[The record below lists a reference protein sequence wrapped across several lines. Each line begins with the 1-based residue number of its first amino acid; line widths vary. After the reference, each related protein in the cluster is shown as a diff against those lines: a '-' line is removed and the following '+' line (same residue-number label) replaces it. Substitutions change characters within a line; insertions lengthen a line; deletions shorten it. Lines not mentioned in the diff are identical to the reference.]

1 MILLLIGQGNG
12 SSFAIPVT
20 QFFHRNFH
28 YENVRF
34 AKTRWS
40 LVKRAAF
47 RDDEKGSDFEE
58 FCRIYWYP
66 LYAVARADGV
76 SPDEAADHV
85 QTLLARIFAE
95 GLLSRTDPA
104 RGRLRGWLAT
114 LLRRQINA
122 GRRAARRQKRG
133 GGAPHLSVD
142 WVSAEKTWLQ
152 PSGIGGD
159 AMAHYRRSLAAVL
172 LDETIEALAA
182 EYQQRG
188 RHELFD
194 ALLPALES
202 PLADET
208 FAEVAARLGST
219 SGAVRMDAV
228 RLRERFGRLLRKKC
242 AVALG
247 VPDGPELDQELREVF
262 S

>member
-1 MILLLIGQGNG
+1 MAD
-12 SSFAIPVT
+12 SAAAT
-20 QFFHRNFH
+20 FFR
-28 YENVRF
+28 R
-34 AKTRWS
+34 TRWS
-40 LVKRAAF
+40 LVRRVVVSGPVSSPEA
-47 RDDEKGSDFEE
+47 EE

-76 SPDEAADHV
+76 LPEEAADHV

-95 GLLSRTDPA
+95 SLLDRADPA

-114 LLRRQINA
+114 LLRRQINTD
-122 GRRAARRQKRG
+122 RRAARRLKRG
-133 GGAPHLSVD
+133 GGALHLSVD
-142 WVSAEKTWLQ
+142 WASAEETWLL
-152 PSGIGGD
+152 PK
-159 AMAHYRRSLAAVL
+159 AEETEPATYYRRSLAAVL
-172 LDETIEALAA
+172 LDEAIEALAA
-182 EYQQRG
+182 EYAQRD
-188 RHELFD
+188 RRELFD

-202 PLADET
+202 PLPDET
-208 FAEVAARLGST
+208 FADVAKRLDST
-219 SGAVRMDAV
+219 DGAIRMAAV